1 MSRESSSLLK
11 RLILLGTP
19 VAFAGVTLLHPM
31 TSPDEPGLAVGRWW
45 AVHLLQIPLVILLAY
60 CIWILLDGLRSTAAT
75 TARAALPA
83 FLVCFSAYDAVAGLA
98 TGWLAR
104 VAGEQSGVDQ
114 LATRRAIGELFNDN
128 WLAGNFSVL
137 GSASAV
143 AWAVVAIAGALALRR
158 AGADGLTVGLM
169 ALSLV
174 FVNHPAPTGTIGM
187 LALFGAAF
195 LWDRRRGRSAAPM
208 SGASAPAPSPQP

>member
-1 MSRESSSLLK
+1 MSKESSSLLR
-11 RLILLGTP
+11 RLVLLGTP
-19 VAFAGVTLLHPM
+19 LAFAAVTLLHPM
-31 TSPDEPGLAVGRWW
+31 ASPDEPNLALGRWW
-45 AVHLLQIPLVILLAY
+45 TVHLLQIPLTILLAY

-75 TARAALPA
+75 TARAALPV
-83 FLVCFSAYDAVAGLA
+83 FLVSFSAYDAVAGVA

-104 VAGEQSGVDQ
+104 AASEQSGADQ
-114 LATRRAIGELFNDN
+114 LATRGAIGELFNDN

-143 AWAVVAIAGALALRR
+143 AWAVVAVAAAVALRR

-169 ALSLV
+169 ALSSV
-174 FVNHPAPTGTIGM
+174 FLNHPTPTGTLGM

-195 LWDRRRGRSAAPM
+195 LWDRRRGKADAPI
-208 SGASAPAPSPQP
+208 SGASAPVSSPQV

>member
-1 MSRESSSLLK
+1 MSNASTSLLR
-11 RLILLGTP
+11 RLVLLGTP
-19 VAFAGVTLLHPM
+19 LAFAAVTLLHPM
-31 TSPDEPGLAVGRWW
+31 ASPDEPSLAVGRWW
-45 AVHLLQIPLVILLAY
+45 TVHLLQIPLTILLAY
-60 CIWILLDGLRSTAAT
+60 GIWILLDGLRSTAAT
-75 TARAALPA
+75 IARAALPV

-98 TGWLAR
+98 TGWLAQA
-104 VAGEQSGVDQ
+104 AGEQSGAEQ
-114 LATRRAIGELFNDN
+114 LATQAAIGELFNDN

-143 AWAVVAIAGALALRR
+143 AWAVVAVAGALALRR

-174 FVNHPAPTGTIGM
+174 FLNHPAPTDTIGM

-195 LWDRRRGRSAAPM
+195 LWDRHRRKVDPRTSDTP
-208 SGASAPAPSPQP
+208 APAPAAQR